1 MRSIDLSPGTAASS
15 FIQGG
20 ARVLQMFLPVQ
31 RLERLETKHDSLLRY
46 TLAPS
51 ILTHDDL
58 DLLSI
63 PMFYD
68 SYMLTTAA
76 QQSRFLLSDKNDV

>member
-1 MRSIDLSPGTAASS
+1 
-15 FIQGG
+15 
-20 ARVLQMFLPVQ
+20 MFLPVQ
-31 RLERLETKHDSLLRY
+31 RLERLETKRDSLLRH

-63 PMFYD
+63 PMFHD